1 LQQVTTQIAIPN
13 EFIADYDN
21 RYANA
26 NQSVDIPPTMAS
38 YNIENCF
45 QAVNAFRYTIFFF
58 VYEAKSDSF
67 VVIHNI
73 KGCNFGCNRIH
84 RVASVISQAL
94 RINMSERFQGQESDD
109 LVLMISTGDNPRV
122 KSYCI
127 GVGKRSSPDY
137 CGSFNFAPILQSGSV
152 FVGSKYLPSMIAF
165 PMPVR
170 PHLPCFDTWQLEGT
184 VCQDLQPKLD
194 FTDNS
199 IKTGLVYGKELGIIT
214 EQNEDSY
221 WDDLISTI
229 IWRGTDFVF
238 LHTINQEMRRP
249 TYALDIEPKAQ
260 AIGGLEQFDNEY
272 DKKQWVIQTLWDM
285 GEKLLPR
292 WRGVLLTSEAEIEA
306 EHSSNLEN
314 KVNNVPWVNIKFA
327 NINDG
332 GEKVPASEHEE
343 YKLLSERG
351 ISVIGDYVT
360 MTEQAKYKYHIDLG
374 GGGGTTWTVSI
385 SLNHC
390 SIVFIQAFNSHTH
403 DYLLPPYL
411 LQGTIEK
418 LALPGLLFHHVTPT
432 KDWFHDLLV
441 PWEHYVPV
449 NEDLSDLKAKYDWAQ
464 KHPREAKNIAEN
476 GTRFARWM
484 GTMEGFS
491 QLYEQHFLNP
501 LKNVVNAYQPT
512 LPEGYK
518 DKSVIEIIE
527 SKGEGKYD
535 IVSRCTGLV
544 SLSCDGKDWHGG

>member
-1 LQQVTTQIAIPN
+1 MSISHAHRVIVAFMLVAVLYSTLHTLNKTSNTTLRHRQLLSLSQFTDPKSVTLRSNAPLQQTTQFSIPN
-13 EFIADYDN
+13 EFIADYDI
-21 RYANA
+21 YTHAQ
-26 NQSVDIPPTMAS
+26 QSVDIPATMTS

-45 QAVNAFRYTIFFF
+45 HAVNAFRYTIFFF

-67 VVIHNI
+67 IVIHNM

-94 RINMSERFQGQESDD
+94 RISMPGRFQGETSDD

-127 GVGKRSSPDY
+127 GVGRRSSPDY
-137 CGSFNFAPILQSGSV
+137 CGSFNFSPILQSGSV
-152 FVGSKYLPSMIAF
+152 FVDTKYLPSMIAI

-170 PHLPCFDTWQLEGT
+170 PHLPCFDTWQLEGK

-229 IWRGTDFVF
+229 IWRGTDFGF
-238 LHTINQEMRRP
+238 LHTINKEMRRP

-272 DKKQWVIQTLWDM
+272 DKKQWVIQILWDM
-285 GEKLLPR
+285 GNAKLLPR
-292 WRGVLLTSEAEIEA
+292 WRGVLMTSEAELEA
-306 EHSSNLEN
+306 EHLSTQEN
-314 KVNNVPWVNIKFA
+314 EVNIDVPWVNIKFA

-332 GEKVPASEHEE
+332 GEKVPASEHED
-343 YKLLSERG
+343 YKLLSELG

-360 MTEQAKYKYHIDLG
+360 MTQQAKYKYHIDLG

-385 SLNHC
+385 YI
-390 SIVFIQAFNSHTH
+390 IVKTLLHLDYYTRIQLT
-403 DYLLPPYL
+403 
-411 LQGTIEK
+411 
-418 LALPGLLFHHVTPT
+418 
-432 KDWFHDLLV
+432 
-441 PWEHYVPV
+441 
-449 NEDLSDLKAKYDWAQ
+449 
-464 KHPREAKNIAEN
+464 
-476 GTRFARWM
+476 
-484 GTMEGFS
+484 
-491 QLYEQHFLNP
+491 
-501 LKNVVNAYQPT
+501 
-512 LPEGYK
+512 
-518 DKSVIEIIE
+518 
-527 SKGEGKYD
+527 
-535 IVSRCTGLV
+535 
-544 SLSCDGKDWHGG
+544 